1 MEMHEDKGEKEV
13 EEEKGENAA
22 KRVGEL
28 VRSESEKLR
37 GEIFKKMVG
46 RESQMRKEILEKI
59 LTSFETEKE
68 TYIKIMMLMYEMVET
83 EKKRWELLAKIID
96 KMSR

>member
-13 EEEKGENAA
+13 EEEEKGENAA

-37 GEIFKKMVG
+37 GEIFKKIG

-59 LTSFETEKE
+59 LTSYETEKE